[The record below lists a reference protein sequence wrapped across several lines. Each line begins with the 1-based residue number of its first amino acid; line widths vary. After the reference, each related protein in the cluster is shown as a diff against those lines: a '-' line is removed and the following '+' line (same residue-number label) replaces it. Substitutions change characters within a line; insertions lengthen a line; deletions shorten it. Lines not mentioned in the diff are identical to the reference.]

1 MSFEEPLPRCLI
13 LSYVFCFIYL
23 IDVFLAN
30 YVKKTH
36 CAASNRFRNYL
47 IETIKNISS
56 RASGKSLE
64 IDKTVASKASWK
76 LFGNANAI
84 AAASPC
90 FHSISVLMPLMHLHV
105 NVYGRSMQSQVNN

>member
-1 MSFEEPLPRCLI
+1 MCF
-13 LSYVFCFIYL
+13 FCKLREKNTVRGI
-23 IDVFLAN
+23 
-30 YVKKTH
+30 KKVLK
-36 CAASNRFRNYL
+36 NYL

-56 RASGKSLE
+56 RASGKLLE
-64 IDKTVASKASWK
+64 KDKTVASKASWK

-90 FHSISVLMPLMHLHV
+90 SHSISVLMPLMHLHV